1 MQRLEALNRN
11 WFSRVSTLLV
21 LTALATGCADPCA
34 RLLETLCKDMPH
46 EQYCRSYREKV
57 SSGTISGEMCVA
69 TRKAY
74 VSSLQDEDE

>member
-1 MQRLEALNRN
+1 MQRLEILKRYY
-11 WFSRVSTLLV
+11 FSRLSTVVVLAV
-21 LTALATGCADPCA
+21 LTTSCADPCA

-57 SSGTISGEMCVA
+57 SSGTISGEMCMA

-74 VSSLQDEDE
+74 VSSLQEEDE